1 MYEHSRSVP
10 DPFAAYAAF
19 AFGRLNILLFS
30 SLRTKKCANYV
41 RKHSVNKTIYKLMIN
56 MGIQGIQGVHENGH
70 SGRFPFSQNF
80 PNFRFGGKWNTFR
93 RFVPLENSQKKW
105 KI

>member
-30 SLRTKKCANYV
+30 SLRTKKCANDV
-41 RKHSVNKTIYKLMIN
+41 RKHSVNKTIYKN
-56 MGIQGIQGVHENGH
+56 
-70 SGRFPFSQNF
+70 
-80 PNFRFGGKWNTFR
+80 
-93 RFVPLENSQKKW
+93 
-105 KI
+105 

>member
-56 MGIQGIQGVHENGH
+56 MGIQGIQGIHENGH
-70 SGRFPFSQNF
+70 SITII
-80 PNFRFGGKWNTFR
+80 WNKVYLAT
-93 RFVPLENSQKKW
+93 E
-105 KI
+105 

>member
-30 SLRTKKCANYV
+30 SLRTKKCTNYV
-41 RKHSVNKTIYKLMIN
+41 RKHSVNKIKMIN

-70 SGRFPFSQNF
+70 SI
-80 PNFRFGGKWNTFR
+80 T
-93 RFVPLENSQKKW
+93 
-105 KI
+105 II